1 MKKKILA
8 YTFVGS
14 FLNQQYVHS
23 KLISNISKEFSEV
36 IFIDLTFLIF
46 KKNENNKKQK
56 KNFFLPKTYNQLD
69 FFLSKHEVISFISL
83 GNEYEFFK
91 VLRLLKK
98 RDVKLIH
105 NKSIGLN
112 KQNKIFKLSGQLK
125 KKLQFFIFRFLVF
138 INYLP
143 KIDLV
148 FEGSKENISRI
159 NKQLGRKI
167 DKIFPFLNIAYI
179 KDIVHIN
186 CRAYDNYLN
195 DLKKISEKFIVFL
208 DGGFD
213 HPDVQLHEKKQSSEN
228 RKKYYYYLKKIL
240 RKLSKMYNK
249 KVIFCVHPKVNEKRI
264 KNFFKGEKIKLV
276 KFKTQ
281 NYILRAFM
289 VVMHESSSTFDALI
303 LKKRIINFNSILM
316 GKYYYNRNKF
326 YPQRVKIPSYK
337 MENYKDI
344 NRSDIDKYFKN
355 KDNLYDDYLKN
366 FVKNINSYKKIFFN
380 KKIKS
385 NYLKFDNLPGSIQI
399 AKIIKKKFF

>member
-8 YTFVGS
+8 YIFTGS
-14 FLNQQYVHS
+14 FKNQQYIHN
-23 KLISNISKEFSEV
+23 KLISSISKEFSKV
-36 IFIDLTFLIF
+36 IFIDLTFLIL
-46 KKNENNKKQK
+46 KINENNKVLK
-56 KNFFLPKTYNQLD
+56 KNFFLPRTYHQLD
-69 FFLSKHEVISFISL
+69 FFLSKYEVISFIAL
-83 GNEYEFFK
+83 GNDYEFFK

-98 RDVKLIH
+98 NNVKLIL

-112 KQNKIFKLSGQLK
+112 KQNKVFKLAGRLE

-167 DKIFPFLNIAYI
+167 DKILPFLNISYI

-186 CRAYDNYLN
+186 CRAYDSYLDN
-195 DLKKISEKFIVFL
+195 LKEISEKFIVFL

-228 RKKYYYYLKKIL
+228 RKKYYHYLKKIL
-240 RKLSKMYNK
+240 NKLSKMYNK
-249 KVIFCVHPKVNEKRI
+249 KIIFCVHPKVNEKKI
-264 KNFFKGEKIKLV
+264 KIFFKGEKIKLI
-276 KFKTQ
+276 KYKTQ
-281 NYILRAFM
+281 NYILKAFM

-303 LKKRIINFNSILM
+303 LKKRIINLNSILM

-344 NRSDIDKYFKN
+344 NRLDIDKYFKN
-355 KDNLYDDYLKN
+355 KDNLYDNYLKN

-385 NYLKFDNLPGSIQI
+385 NYPKFDNLPGSIQI
-399 AKIIKKKFF
+399 AKIIRKNFF